1 MGIHAA
7 KLLIR
12 RLKINTQSPV
22 VGRGK
27 GRLGAGLEEEAA
39 LLVDP
44 RLRSGLGWGG
54 GSPGAAVWRWR
65 GSLGQ
70 VRSRGTRSLGR
81 GHENHG
87 PDEGKE
93 QVQWER
99 GPWKVRGY
107 IH

>member
-44 RLRSGLGWGG
+44 RLRSGLGGG
-54 GSPGAAVWRWR
+54 RGGEPRCGCLEVEGLPGAGEV
-65 GSLGQ
+65 
-70 VRSRGTRSLGR
+70 TR
-81 GHENHG
+81 
-87 PDEGKE
+87 D
-93 QVQWER
+93 
-99 GPWKVRGY
+99 
-107 IH
+107 

>member
-44 RLRSGLGWGG
+44 RLRSGLGGGRGG
-54 GSPGAAVWRWR
+54 GAPGEPRCGCLEVEGLPGAGEV
-65 GSLGQ
+65 
-70 VRSRGTRSLGR
+70 TR
-81 GHENHG
+81 
-87 PDEGKE
+87 D
-93 QVQWER
+93 
-99 GPWKVRGY
+99 
-107 IH
+107 